1 MATEAELK
9 AIIKKERGGRWIE
22 YHGPYKIGAANV
34 WEIWTWTNEN
44 KKDKDDWTPQTRWWL
59 EDENG
64 SKLYFNY
71 FSDLAP
77 YLNNQTEA
85 FKLKRFPLYVSSFA
99 FVAAVLALI
108 ALLFTGRPASPWLA
122 LTAVAGLV
130 SSGATFFFGVW
141 RPIDTRPPKKP

>member
-1 MATEAELK
+1 MATEPELK

-22 YHGPYKIGAANV
+22 YHGPYKIGPADV

-44 KKDKDDWTPQTRWWL
+44 KKDKGDWTPQTRWWL

-77 YLNNQTEA
+77 YLNKSKSQSKSTIEPGDLTIGQLISG
-85 FKLKRFPLYVSSFA
+85 LKPRQFWEMV
-99 FVAAVLALI
+99 VAAAFIILVALGLG
-108 ALLFTGRPASPWLA
+108 AWLGLLHFW
-122 LTAVAGLV
+122 
-130 SSGATFFFGVW
+130 
-141 RPIDTRPPKKP
+141 